1 MSQHEYAQAGIER
14 MQQLEEAL
22 ERAEAGCASEDDW
35 KVIRFECGMP
45 TKVKVN
51 FKLGV
56 NYEFDRISK

>member
-1 MSQHEYAQAGIER
+1 MSQNEYNQIMLER

-22 ERAEAGCASEDDW
+22 ERAEAGCATEDDW

-45 TKVKVN
+45 TRVN
-51 FKLGV
+51 VNLGV

>member
-1 MSQHEYAQAGIER
+1 

-22 ERAEAGCASEDDW
+22 ERAEAGCATEDDW

-45 TKVKVN
+45 TRVN
-51 FKLGV
+51 VNLGV